1 MRSASALFLFL
12 FCCIAACTENGKPE
26 TQDSTTTST
35 PTDEPPKFNALL
47 NTWAEAMNDSDN
59 AVLSSLYADTVSY
72 YGITTAASKVFMLQS
87 DYVAKR
93 KGYKLRI
100 TEIDRQEHRPD
111 NSWYIHFTKEVTTAT
126 DTISYPSSL
135 IFAWKINGW
144 KIISE
149 SDDLTDIKGASENY
163 ILNYAPA
170 ISDIEGVI
178 EENNSW
184 NTSKPGSDPKS
195 DGRMVYY
202 VLVPKKKITTIAGL
216 HNNPPAEENIER
228 IQIRSKI
235 NLSKYVNKTVVVSGR
250 MLHSTGNGINTVI
263 QMDVLEIR

>member
-1 MRSASALFLFL
+1 MRSASALLVFLL
-12 FCCIAACTENGKPE
+12 FIASCSETGKQQ
-26 TQDSTTTST
+26 TADSTANTN
-35 PTDEPPKFNALL
+35 PNDEPPKFNALL

-72 YGITTAASKVFMLQS
+72 YGITTASAKVFMLQS
-87 DYVAKR
+87 DYVAKH
-93 KGYKLRI
+93 KGYMLRI

-111 NSWYIHFTKEVTTAT
+111 KSWYIHFTKEVTTAT
-126 DTISYPSSL
+126 DTVSYPSSL
-135 IFAWKINGW
+135 IFAWKSNGW

-178 EENNSW
+178 EENNTW
-184 NTSKPGSDPKS
+184 NTSKPGNDPKS

-202 VLVPKKKITTIAGL
+202 ALVPKKKITTVAGP
-216 HNNPPAEENIER
+216 HNNPPAEENIDR

-235 NLSKYVNKTVVVSGR
+235 NLSKYLNKTVVVSGR
-250 MLHSTGNGINTVI
+250 LLHSSGSEINTVV
-263 QMDVLEIR
+263 QMEVLEIR